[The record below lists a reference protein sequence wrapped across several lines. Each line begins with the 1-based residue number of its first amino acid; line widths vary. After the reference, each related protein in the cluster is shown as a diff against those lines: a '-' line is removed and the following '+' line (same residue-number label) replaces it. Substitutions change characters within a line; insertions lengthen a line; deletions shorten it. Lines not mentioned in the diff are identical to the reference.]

1 MIANFL
7 KVPGGIIAMK
17 NELKVA
23 VDLFEVCLLVFPL
36 GLDTH
41 LSPKFDASIDVQ
53 QNVAETLKQITSL
66 HNKGET
72 IWF

>member
-7 KVPGGIIAMK
+7 KVPEGIMAMK

-23 VDLFEVCLLVFPL
+23 VDLFEVSLLVFL
-36 GLDTH
+36 
-41 LSPKFDASIDVQ
+41 LSPGTHASLQLDASIDVQ
-53 QNVAETLKQITSL
+53 QNVAETLKLITSL

-72 IWF
+72 V